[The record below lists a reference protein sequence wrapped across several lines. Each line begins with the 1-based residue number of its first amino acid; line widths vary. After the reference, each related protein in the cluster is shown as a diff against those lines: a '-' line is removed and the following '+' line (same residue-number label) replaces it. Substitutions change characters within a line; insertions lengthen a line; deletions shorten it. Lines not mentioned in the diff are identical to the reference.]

1 MRRTW
6 TLALAAVPLCAL
18 AAAACTGDDEIYSG
32 AKDGGAFEGG
42 PTAEAGPGPQPD
54 ASPGAP
60 SCGDAG
66 GAPQRLLMTI
76 GSTQSGELAA
86 VNLETSMVDGRL
98 AIAAPFGGTV
108 ATHNR
113 EPFVLAQETDVVSRL
128 DPREPWKAL
137 SSWNV
142 RGDDAVDGGRPN
154 ANPSS
159 IVVPECS
166 KGYVLRFNRNRIA
179 VIDTSETV
187 NGGTPKGWIDLS
199 SQLQQG
205 DEDGFVEMTSA
216 IYVPAKKLVYVL
228 LGNIDLKKVATDGF
242 TALCAATKPSII
254 AIDPETDKVVGT
266 PMMLE
271 GYNPPIGTPFWY
283 DAVKDRFLVLS
294 AGCNVDDGNGGAG
307 PMSRRRVEEV
317 DVSTGTVKTLLSL
330 DDQGFP
336 GAFEYVDANHA
347 ALAFF
352 GQAYFWD
359 PTKPALGPAIS
370 GGMDLFSSDGKGRL
384 VGSRATYLADGG
396 AGPIQ
401 VVSVPFAD
409 AGPTVIL
416 EDPFTKNSGFVTS
429 AEVWPRP

>member
-6 TLALAAVPLCAL
+6 TLALAAAPLCAL
-18 AAAACTGDDEIYSG
+18 AVAACTGDDEIYRD
-32 AKDGGAFEGG
+32 AKDGGAFEAG
-42 PTAEAGPGPQPD
+42 PTADAGPSPQVD
-54 ASPGAP
+54 SGPGALA
-60 SCGDAG
+60 CGDSG
-66 GAPQRLLMTI
+66 GAPQRLLVTI
-76 GSTQSGELAA
+76 GGTQSGELAA
-86 VNLETSMVDGRL
+86 VNIETNVVDGRL
-98 AIAAPFGGTV
+98 SIPAPFGGTV
-108 ATHNR
+108 ATRNR

-128 DPREPWKAL
+128 DPHQPWKAV

-154 ANPSS
+154 ANPSA
-159 IVVPECS
+159 IVVPGCG

-187 NGGTPKGWIDLS
+187 NGGAPKSFIDLS
-199 SQLQQG
+199 SLLQPG

-216 IYVPAKKLVYVL
+216 IYVPSKKRIYVL

-242 TALCAATKPSII
+242 TALCAATKPSIV
-254 AIDPETDKVVGT
+254 AIDPETDKVVGS
-266 PMMLE
+266 PMTLE

-283 DAVKDRFLVLS
+283 DAEKDRFLVLS

-307 PMSRRRVEEV
+307 AISRRRVEAV
-317 DVSTGTVKTLLSL
+317 DLSTGAVTTLLSL
-330 DDQGFP
+330 DDKGFP

-359 PTKPALGPAIS
+359 PTKTTLGPEIV

-384 VGSRATYLADGG
+384 VGSRATYLDDGG

-401 VVSVPFAD
+401 IVSVPLAD

-416 EDPFTKNSGFVTS
+416 EDPFTKNTGFVTS